1 MSSNKDKRRAKKQ
14 KARDQK
20 NKAKVLKIRE
30 KLRSDTKAQKET
42 DAMKRDVEKLS
53 FQGTTI
59 RGKIRD

>member
-20 NKAKVLKIRE
+20 GKSKVLKIRE
-30 KLRSDTKAQKET
+30 KLRSDAKAQKET
-42 DAMKRDVEKLS
+42 ETMKREVEKIS

-59 RGKIRD
+59 RGKVSG

>member
-20 NKAKVLKIRE
+20 SKSKVLKIRE
-30 KLRSDTKAQKET
+30 KLRSDAKAQKET
-42 DAMKRDVEKLS
+42 EAMKREVEKIS

-59 RGKIRD
+59 RGKVSG